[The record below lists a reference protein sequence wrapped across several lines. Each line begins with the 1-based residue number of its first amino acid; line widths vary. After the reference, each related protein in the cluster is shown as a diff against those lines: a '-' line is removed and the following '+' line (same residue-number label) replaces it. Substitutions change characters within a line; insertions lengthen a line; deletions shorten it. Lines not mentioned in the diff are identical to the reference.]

1 MQQDELRSLLTAIT
15 ADRVALIQRHEAG
28 ARVVSHYDFNNAYQY
43 VIARE
48 ETHLSWLRSALEEL
62 SLPMPSAASEIPVPP
77 VPKAAKNADAAAYHD
92 ILTDDARHLAAFVE
106 RWRPKVATVTH
117 ARHRTMLGVL
127 LGESVEHQRLF
138 EQAASGMED
147 VIGKRTTRRRARRRR
162 VARAL
167 AGVNDHPGRDR
178 AWQQHRRS
186 RSLSARRAR
195 CAAPI
200 HPVSSRL
207 EFLRHRS
214 RRRRRPAH
222 LPQRRRS
229 RGDVAVGP
237 RSARH
242 SARHREAIG
251 PRATVSWCPS
261 YARSGFDPVRRRH
274 HRFG

>member
-62 SLPMPSAASEIPVPP
+62 SLPMPSAGSEIRVPP

-92 ILTDDARHLAAFVE
+92 ILTDDARHLAEFVE
-106 RWRPKVATVTH
+106 RWRQKVATVTH

-147 VIGKRTTRRRARRRR
+147 VIGKRTIGAERVGAVLPAR
-162 VARAL
+162 
-167 AGVNDHPGRDR
+167 
-178 AWQQHRRS
+178 WQ
-186 RSLSARRAR
+186 
-195 CAAPI
+195 
-200 HPVSSRL
+200 
-207 EFLRHRS
+207 E
-214 RRRRRPAH
+214 
-222 LPQRRRS
+222 
-229 RGDVAVGP
+229 
-237 RSARH
+237 
-242 SARHREAIG
+242 
-251 PRATVSWCPS
+251 
-261 YARSGFDPVRRRH
+261 
-274 HRFG
+274 

>member
-77 VPKAAKNADAAAYHD
+77 VPKAAKTANAAAYHD

-138 EQAASGMED
+138 EQAAAGMED
-147 VIGKRTTRRRARRRR
+147 VIGKRTTGAERVGAVLPAR
-162 VARAL
+162 
-167 AGVNDHPGRDR
+167 
-178 AWQQHRRS
+178 WQ
-186 RSLSARRAR
+186 
-195 CAAPI
+195 
-200 HPVSSRL
+200 
-207 EFLRHRS
+207 E
-214 RRRRRPAH
+214 
-222 LPQRRRS
+222 
-229 RGDVAVGP
+229 
-237 RSARH
+237 
-242 SARHREAIG
+242 
-251 PRATVSWCPS
+251 
-261 YARSGFDPVRRRH
+261 
-274 HRFG
+274 